1 MWNMDFVSMIN
12 VLLISSMT
20 PPAPI
25 IDIIDEAVVV
35 LKQTFHYMYSVLEM
49 KIWIYWSES
58 NSRTY
63 LILYISK

>member
-1 MWNMDFVSMIN
+1 MIN

-49 KIWIYWSES
+49 KI
-58 NSRTY
+58 
-63 LILYISK
+63 